1 MVEDTLIQPNGI
13 TFSPDGKT
21 LYISDSG
28 KFASIDYR

>member
-21 LYISDSG
+21 LYVSESG
-28 KFASIDYR
+28 TYN